1 MSRIMDRRGVSL
13 PLVIILL
20 AILASGVALGFTRVS
35 SERRIIGDQQA
46 QLEAWSSAQA
56 GLEQYAASLS
66 GAPPVSDSVAISL
79 GSRDTAFVRLQQLRP
94 RVGTSAA
101 IYLVRSRGRSRSAER
116 YDVRTPPAERTVAQ
130 LAVHPAL
137 TMDVDA
143 AWTSIAGLNKN
154 GGSGTLSGTDRCGAQ
169 PPVAGVGVP
178 ATAAGGGPGYE
189 QNGGASVPTGSPPIQ
204 DMGPDPAAAAENVD
218 IDWDAIVNGGAL
230 PPDFEF
236 NGNAGWPSS
245 AQFADWPI
253 VRINGDR
260 SLGPTDDG
268 RGILVVT
275 GNLSLS
281 GTFVWEGVML
291 VGGAITSDGYN
302 NVYGATVSGLNV
314 QLGMTVPESDIGNG
328 NKVFQYD
335 SCSIDNALSNAY
347 SLRLLQNAWVDN
359 WPEF

>member
-1 MSRIMDRRGVSL
+1 MSLIAERRGASL

-20 AILASGVALGFTRVS
+20 AILSSGVALGFSRVS
-35 SERRIIGDQQA
+35 GERRIIGDQQA
-46 QLEAWSSAQA
+46 QLEAWSAAQA
-56 GLEQYAASLS
+56 GLEQYAASLD
-66 GAPPVSDSVAISL
+66 GVPPANDSVAISL
-79 GSRDTAFVRLQQLRP
+79 GGRDTAFVRLQQLRP

-101 IYLVRSRGRSRSAER
+101 VFLVRSRGRSRSAER
-116 YDVRTPPAERTVAQ
+116 YDVHTPPAERTVAQ

-143 AWTSIAGLNKN
+143 AWTSIGGLNKN
-154 GGSGTLSGTDRCGAQ
+154 GGSGALSGADRCGAA
-169 PPVAGVGVP
+169 PSVAGVGVP

-189 QNGGASVPTGSPPIQ
+189 QSGGASVPSGDPPIQ

-218 IDWDAIVNGGAL
+218 IDWNGIVNNGAF
-230 PPDFEF
+230 PPDFEY
-236 NGNAGWPSS
+236 NGNTGWPTPS
-245 AQFADWPI
+245 QFNDWPI
-253 VRINGDR
+253 VRVNGDR
-260 SLGPTDDG
+260 ALGPTDDG
-268 RGILVVT
+268 RGILIVT

-281 GTFVWEGVML
+281 GTFVWDGVML
-291 VGGAITSDGYN
+291 VGGAIFSDGYN

-314 QLGMTVPESDIGNG
+314 QLGMTVAESDMGNG

-335 SCSIDNALSNAY
+335 SCAIDNALSNAY

>member
-1 MSRIMDRRGVSL
+1 MSLIANRRGVSL

-20 AILASGVALGFTRVS
+20 ALLAGGVAMGFTRVS
-35 SERRIIGDQQA
+35 GERRIIGDQQA
-46 QLEAWSSAQA
+46 QLEAWSAAQA
-56 GLEQYAASLS
+56 GLEQYAASLH
-66 GAPPVSDSVAISL
+66 GAPPTTDSVAISL
-79 GSRDTAFVRLQQLRP
+79 GGRDTAFVRLQQLRP

-101 IYLVRSRGRSRSAER
+101 VYLVRSRGRSRSAER
-116 YDVRTPPAERTVAQ
+116 YDVHTPPAERTVAQ

-143 AWTSIAGLNKN
+143 AWTSIGGLNKN
-154 GGSGTLSGTDRCGAQ
+154 GGSGTLSGADRCGAA

-178 ATAAGGGPGYE
+178 TTAAGGGPGYE
-189 QNGGASVPTGSPPIQ
+189 QSGGASVPNGDPPIQ

-218 IDWDAIVNGGAL
+218 IDWDGIVNNGAL
-230 PPDFEF
+230 PPNFEY
-236 NGNAGWPSS
+236 NGNAGWPTPS
-245 AQFADWPI
+245 QFNDWPI
-253 VRINGDR
+253 VRVNGDR
-260 SLGPTDDG
+260 SLGPADDG
-268 RGILVVT
+268 RGILIVT

-281 GTFVWEGVML
+281 GTFVWDGVIL

-302 NVYGATVSGLNV
+302 NVYGATISGLNV
-314 QLGMTVPESDIGNG
+314 QLGMTVPESDMGNG

-335 SCSIDNALSNAY
+335 SCAIDNALSNAY